1 MSDAA
6 VDVFPVSASFLP
18 PTEPAPSRTHAW
30 KDGGSFGFHDL
41 LDTIN
46 PLQHIPVVSAIY
58 RWLTGDTPGN
68 VARIVGDTLFGGPLG
83 LAAGAL
89 SVAFK
94 EETGKDPGEIAMAL
108 VTGAP
113 DDAAKP
119 QLAAADPTASALSA
133 APPPDPSAPTPAPP
147 AAPPVPAAPP
157 IAASRAAP
165 PLASLS
171 PAIPLAVDA
180 HPPIPLFKGAPPP
193 AVAAP
198 ATPGAPSAAEQ
209 AFLAQ
214 NAFFQ
219 RAAQRQSLTGRPIT
233 APIPLQLTGQ
243 ALPGTVR
250 PPVAAPLPAT
260 NPSPAAPA
268 PAAAPAPVPAQSGPI
283 DVSQRMLDAVD
294 KYMQLQQQKPAR
306 GGEVD
311 LAP

>member
-6 VDVFPVSASFLP
+6 IDVFPVSTSFVP

-68 VARIVGDTLFGGPLG
+68 VARIVGDGLFGGPLG

-89 SVAFK
+89 SVALK
-94 EETGKDPGEIAMAL
+94 EETGKDPGELALAL
-108 VTGAP
+108 VSGEPGDGA
-113 DDAAKP
+113 KT
-119 QLAAADPTASALSA
+119 QIAAADPA
-133 APPPDPSAPTPAPP
+133 ATPP
-147 AAPPVPAAPP
+147 ADVPAAPP
-157 IAASRAAP
+157 PSPIVAAPLPAAP
-165 PLASLS
+165 PRPAPS
-171 PAIPLAVDA
+171 PAAPATTPAAAAIPFTADP
-180 HPPIPLFKGAPPP
+180 HPPIPLFKGAPP
-193 AVAAP
+193 
-198 ATPGAPSAAEQ
+198 ATPARATASAPSAAEQ

-219 RAAQRQSLTGRPIT
+219 RTAQRQSLTGHPIT

-243 ALPGTVR
+243 ALPGAPRPTPTV
-250 PPVAAPLPAT
+250 PV
-260 NPSPAAPA
+260 PSPASSIPGA
-268 PAAAPAPVPAQSGPI
+268 AQSGPV
-283 DVSQRMLDAVD
+283 DLQQRMLDALD

-306 GGEVD
+306 GGEID